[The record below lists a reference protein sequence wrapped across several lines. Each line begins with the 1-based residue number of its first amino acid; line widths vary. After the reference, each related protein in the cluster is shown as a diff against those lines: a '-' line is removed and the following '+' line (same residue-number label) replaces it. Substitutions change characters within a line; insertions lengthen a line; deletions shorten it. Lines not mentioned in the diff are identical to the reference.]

1 VSEVELEG
9 AATTALP
16 AVVIQAPKLSRRR
29 RYAVWALVV
38 AASVIAVLSVLT
50 TWVHRQVLDNHA
62 WTKASA
68 QAIQD
73 PTIRSAISTQV
84 VTQIYDNVDVAAQLQ
99 QQLPP
104 NFKQLAGPAAAALR
118 EPATKAVE
126 LLLAQPRFQKLFVRA
141 SSAAQ
146 MQLVAVL
153 ENKTGHGIST
163 GNGDVTLDI
172 GVLLREVATQ
182 LGLPATVIDRLPPD
196 VGVITVAHSDQL
208 SSAQKG
214 VRAIKILS
222 VWLLVLVLAMYVLAM
237 YLAVGERR
245 KTLAHIGWGLT
256 IVGLVTL
263 VARHFIGNYVVNTLS
278 QPENRTPVRH
288 LWLIETSIL
297 GQIGWAIV
305 MYGLLTV
312 LAALIAGP
320 TPLATSLRR
329 EIAPV
334 LNVRPGITWAV
345 TGVVWLLLILWGP
358 THALRTWWGI
368 LLLAVLLAAGV
379 WVLRR
384 QTLVEFPHAG
394 LETAEISVVARVT
407 ASTRKLTHHRE
418 HPAAAAAPV
427 GASTADELDRLVA
440 LRDKG
445 ALTQDEFEAA
455 KKLALS
461 SQ

>member
-1 VSEVELEG
+1 MSKVGVEG
-9 AATTALP
+9 TATTALP
-16 AVVIQAPKLSRRR
+16 AVEIPAPRLSRRR
-29 RYAVWALVV
+29 RSVVWTLVV
-38 AASVIAVLSVLT
+38 LASVIAVLSVLT

-73 PTIRSAISTQV
+73 PTIRSAIANQV
-84 VTQIYDNVDVAAQLQ
+84 VTQIYDNVNVSAQLQ
-99 QQLPP
+99 AELPP

-118 EPATKAVE
+118 EPATQAVE
-126 LLLAQPRFQKLFVRA
+126 LLLAQPRFQKLFVSA

-146 MQLVAVL
+146 KQLVAVL

-172 GVLLREVATQ
+172 GVLLKEVATQ

-208 SSAQKG
+208 STAQKG

-222 VWLLVLVLAMYVLAM
+222 VWLLVLVLGMYVLAM
-237 YLAVGERR
+237 YLAAGERR

-278 QPENRTPVRH
+278 QPENHTSVRR

-320 TPLATSLRR
+320 TPLARSLRR
-329 EIAPV
+329 EVAPV

-384 QTLVEFPHAG
+384 QTLVEFPTAG
-394 LETAEISVVARVT
+394 LEPAEVTVVARMT
-407 ASTRKLTHHRE
+407 ASARKLSHHRE
-418 HPAAAAAPV
+418 HGAGPAATV
-427 GASTADELDRLVA
+427 GSSTADELDRLVA

-445 ALTQDEFEAA
+445 ALTQDEFEQA
-455 KKLALS
+455 KKLTIS
-461 SQ
+461 SR

>member
-1 VSEVELEG
+1 MSEVGLDPV
-9 AATTALP
+9 ATTPLP
-16 AVVIQAPKLSRRR
+16 AVKAPAGRMGRRR
-29 RYAVWALVV
+29 RIAVWALVV
-38 AASVIAVLSVLT
+38 AASVIAILSVLT

-68 QAIQD
+68 TAIQD
-73 PTIRSAISTQV
+73 PTIRSAIATQV
-84 VTQIYDNVDVAAQLQ
+84 VTQLYDNVDVAAQLR

-104 NFKQLAGPAAAALR
+104 DFKRLAGPAAAALR
-118 EPATKAVE
+118 EPATQAVE
-126 LLLAQPRFQKLFVRA
+126 LLLAQERFQTLFVRA

-146 MQLVAVL
+146 QQLVAVL

-182 LGLPATVIDRLPPD
+182 LGLPASVISNLPPD

-208 SSAQKG
+208 NTAQKG

-222 VWLLVLVLAMYVLAM
+222 VWLLVLVLAMYVLAI

-256 IVGLVTL
+256 IAGLVTL

-288 LWLIETSIL
+288 LWLIETAIL

-320 TPLATSLRR
+320 TPIATSLRR
-329 EIAPV
+329 EVAPV
-334 LNVRPGITWAV
+334 LNRRPELTWGA
-345 TGVVWLLLILWGP
+345 TAVVWLLLILWGP

-384 QTLVEFPHAG
+384 QTLVEFPNAG
-394 LETAEISVVARVT
+394 LEHGTPSLVVRVT
-407 ASTRKLTHHRE
+407 AGARKLTHRAPHA
-418 HPAAAAAPV
+418 PAATV
-427 GASTADELDRLVA
+427 TSSTADELDRLLA

-445 ALTQDEFEAA
+445 ALTQDEFEQA
-455 KKLALS
+455 KKLALAS
-461 SQ
+461 P

>member
-1 VSEVELEG
+1 MSEVGVEG
-9 AATTALP
+9 TATTALP
-16 AVVIQAPKLSRRR
+16 VVEIPAPKLSRRR
-29 RYAVWALVV
+29 RTVVWALVV
-38 AASVIAVLSVLT
+38 LASVIAVLSVLT

-73 PTIRSAISTQV
+73 PTIRSAIATQV

-99 QQLPP
+99 QELPP

-118 EPATKAVE
+118 EPATQAVE
-126 LLLAQPRFQKLFVRA
+126 LLLAQPRFQKLFVSA

-172 GVLLREVATQ
+172 GVLLKEVATQ

-208 SSAQKG
+208 STAQKG

-278 QPENRTPVRH
+278 QPENRTPVRR

-320 TPLATSLRR
+320 TPIARSLRR
-329 EIAPV
+329 EVAPV

-384 QTLVEFPHAG
+384 QTLVEFPTGRPRACRG
-394 LETAEISVVARVT
+394 LGGRADDRLGPQADPSQGARGRDRPRP
-407 ASTRKLTHHRE
+407 S
-418 HPAAAAAPV
+418 AAPPPTS
-427 GASTADELDRLVA
+427 ST
-440 LRDKG
+440 G
-445 ALTQDEFEAA
+445 
-455 KKLALS
+455 S
-461 SQ
+461 SRSVTRAR